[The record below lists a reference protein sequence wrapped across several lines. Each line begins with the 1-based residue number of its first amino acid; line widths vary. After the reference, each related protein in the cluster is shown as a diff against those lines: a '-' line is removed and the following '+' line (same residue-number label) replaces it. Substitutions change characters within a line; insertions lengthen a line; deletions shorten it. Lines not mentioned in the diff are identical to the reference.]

1 MRAASRSN
9 DVRMNLHDA
18 VRCRSLES
26 RSLMAVHNL
35 SESILLITLPQEP
48 DRSSELETAA
58 RLTTPRTSRHIIV
71 DFSRVETMS
80 SVTICGLIILN
91 RLLSTAGR
99 QLILCSVSPNVM
111 AIFRKVGLSRLL
123 QFVADKTAAQESLDR
138 RAFASG

>member
-1 MRAASRSN
+1 
-9 DVRMNLHDA
+9 
-18 VRCRSLES
+18 
-26 RSLMAVHNL
+26 MAVHNL